1 MKLLLTGSTGVVG
14 RSVLISAI
22 RSGRYDQIF
31 CRLGAGKTAGSEISA
46 AVMELSL
53 V

>member
-31 CRLGAGKTAGSEISA
+31 LPVGSREKLQAQRYQLQSWN
-46 AVMELSL
+46 
-53 V
+53 